1 LIAVTFIELLLILVE
16 IQNLIGLADAPSHDS
31 QALASGAAD
40 KHYAGL
46 ERKSNVEEAESLT
59 LNNIR
64 NYAGQAKLNSR
75 M

>member
-46 ERKSNVEEAESLT
+46 ERKSNVEEAELAY
-59 LNNIR
+59 IK
-64 NYAGQAKLNSR
+64 QHKKLCRSSKA
-75 M
+75 